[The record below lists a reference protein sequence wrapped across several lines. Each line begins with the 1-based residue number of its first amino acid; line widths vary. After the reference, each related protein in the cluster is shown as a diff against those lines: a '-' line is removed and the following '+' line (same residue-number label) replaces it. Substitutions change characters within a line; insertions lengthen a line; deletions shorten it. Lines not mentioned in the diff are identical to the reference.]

1 MSRQWWNHERKKMK
15 KLFIVLSRDITNLT
29 TLFSSHFS
37 VAWFANLPH
46 ETTEDE
52 MRAVASKAG
61 KITAVEMGRRGMMS
75 WVTYSSPAEASKA
88 LSLTGTLIRE
98 RDVRVELATRDPNA
112 PPREKP
118 SRGE

>member
-1 MSRQWWNHERKKMK
+1 
-15 KLFIVLSRDITNLT
+15 
-29 TLFSSHFS
+29 
-37 VAWFANLPH
+37 
-46 ETTEDE
+46 

-112 PPREKP
+112 PPRERP
-118 SRGE
+118 SRGEWNDQGPSTN